1 MANRYGEAA
10 LMAARKMS
18 STDIDPLT
26 RWESAMTTL
35 YPTSPTARKKGS
47 PRGAFLGLCEA
58 GLVRG
63 IPAGH
68 YAASPDNKAYAVR
81 AARLLIDGKQNW
93 STSALWRAVE
103 DDPAKAHNGQMDI
116 VLALWKNDLIVRKT

>member
-35 YPTSPTARKKGS
+35 YPTSPLR
-47 PRGAFLGLCEA
+47 
-58 GLVRG
+58 VRRE
-63 IPAGH
+63 
-68 YAASPDNKAYAVR
+68 VR
-81 AARLLIDGKQNW
+81 VEHFWD
-93 STSALWRAVE
+93 SAKR
-103 DDPAKAHNGQMDI
+103 D
-116 VLALWKNDLIVRKT
+116 